1 MGGKH
6 TLVTDVALDKL
17 AEVRRFVESS
27 ARSLGVNETA
37 VPDLVLAVDE
47 AVTNI
52 IVHGYKHQPGS
63 VEVSID
69 ADGTALIV
77 RLRDKAPGFD
87 PCSYP
92 KLNLRS
98 SLEKDTPGG
107 FGLHLINKAVDDI
120 SYRIPHAGGN
130 ELTLVK
136 QNVIPSR

>member
-17 AEVRRFVESS
+17 REVRRFVESS
-27 ARSLGVNETA
+27 ARALGVNEPA
-37 VPDLVLAVDE
+37 VSDLVLAVDE

-52 IVHGYKHQPGS
+52 IVHGYKNQPGS
-63 VEVSID
+63 VELSID

-77 RLRDKAPGFD
+77 RLRDKAPEFD

-92 KLNLRS
+92 KLDLRS
-98 SLEKDTPGG
+98 SLEKDIPGG
-107 FGLHLINKAVDDI
+107 FGLHLIHNAVDDI
-120 SYRIPHAGGN
+120 GYRILRAGEN

-136 QNVIPSR
+136 RNAIPFQ